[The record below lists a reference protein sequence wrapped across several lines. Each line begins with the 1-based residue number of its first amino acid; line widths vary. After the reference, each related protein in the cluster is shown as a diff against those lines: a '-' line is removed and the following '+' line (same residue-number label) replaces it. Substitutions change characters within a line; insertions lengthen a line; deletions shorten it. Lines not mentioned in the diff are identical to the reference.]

1 MAADPI
7 VKVRLDQR
15 DGAAVGLVG
24 LVGLIDPAPGL
35 PKQVARD
42 HAVHHLQHGRHE
54 LGLGGQQQ
62 AQWDRQSHDPNAHPL
77 AHQYVRDD
85 VAHQVHRRL
94 RHPARA
100 A

>member
-1 MAADPI
+1 MRLAVDPI

-15 DGAAVGLVG
+15 DGAAVGLI
-24 LVGLIDPAPGL
+24 GLIDPAPGL

-42 HAVHHLQHGRHE
+42 HAMHHLQHGRHE
-54 LGLGGQQQ
+54 LELGGQQQ

-77 AHQYVRDD
+77 AHRYVRDD
-85 VAHQVHRRL
+85 VAHQVHRCL
-94 RHPARA
+94 RHQARA